1 MSPYK
6 KIYISLATFGAIIL
20 LFLFLVYLPWAAQIK
35 KSAEDLIFQKEA
47 FFSLKESQE
56 ALEKLRKDFINLKP
70 EVEKIE
76 DLFLESENPVEFLNY
91 LEEIEKSSQ
100 VSIKTSALSFVKAD
114 VDPWPFLYLQISF
127 SSNFSNFSKFLER
140 LENGPW
146 LLQVQSLNAGKT
158 NNEVNA
164 SLFLKVFTEHGDFK
178 H

>member
-91 LEEIEKSSQ
+91 LEETALSSGILIQ
-100 VSIKTSALSFVKAD
+100 TSALSFGGKNNGAF
-114 VDPWPFLYLQISF
+114 PYLSLQVSF
-127 SSNFSNFSKFLER
+127 KSRFFNFSKFLDR
-140 LENGPW
+140 LENSSFM
-146 LLQVQSLNAGKT
+146 LEIQNLNVRKIGD
-158 NNEVNA
+158 EV
-164 SLFLKVFTEHGDFK
+164 SVSFPLKVFTK
-178 H
+178 

>member
-91 LEEIEKSSQ
+91 LEETALSSGILIQ
-100 VSIKTSALSFVKAD
+100 TSALSFGGKNNGA
-114 VDPWPFLYLQISF
+114 FHYLSLQVSF
-127 SSNFSNFSKFLER
+127 KSRFFNFSKFLDR
-140 LENGPW
+140 LENSSFM
-146 LLQVQSLNAGKT
+146 LEIQNLNVRKIGD
-158 NNEVNA
+158 EV
-164 SLFLKVFTEHGDFK
+164 SVSFPLKVFTK
-178 H
+178 

>member
-1 MSPYK
+1 MNPYK

-91 LEEIEKSSQ
+91 LEETALSSGILIQ
-100 VSIKTSALSFVKAD
+100 TSALSFGGKNNGAF
-114 VDPWPFLYLQISF
+114 PYLSLQVSF
-127 SSNFSNFSKFLER
+127 KSHFFNFSKFLDR
-140 LENGPW
+140 LENSSFM
-146 LLQVQSLNAGKT
+146 LEIQNLNVRKIGD
-158 NNEVNA
+158 EV
-164 SLFLKVFTEHGDFK
+164 SVSFPLKVFTK
-178 H
+178 